1 MPSEGR
7 AGRARPLRAIAMGF
21 GVAIAAAALLML
33 IMVAASRVSSMPTV
47 ADNQVSRTEF
57 EVAGLVWPVSVER
70 GEVGCTG
77 LAAWF
82 RAADGKT
89 YGLNGFA
96 STERGYADLEP
107 IWLED
112 SAANTAW
119 RENTG
124 TEPTYPTRRSI
135 GDLLDRANR
144 ECRD

>member
-7 AGRARPLRAIAMGF
+7 AGRARQIAIGF
-21 GVAIAAAALLML
+21 GVAIATAALLML
-33 IMVAASRVSSMPTV
+33 IMAAASRLSSMTMA

-57 EVAGLVWPVSVER
+57 EGAGLVWPVSVER
-70 GEVGCTG
+70 GEVGCTD

-82 RAADGKT
+82 RTANGRT

-112 SAANTAW
+112 GVANAAW

-124 TEPTYPTRRSI
+124 TEPTYPTRLSI
-135 GDLLDRANR
+135 GDLLDRANGFCDDAR
-144 ECRD
+144 